1 MASFFKGTS
10 LDQNIHFK
18 DKEKKLMK
26 SYQFPKIFDTQKINM
41 QKVNIQAV
49 ESWIENKLAEIMP

>member
-26 SYQFPKIFDTQKINM
+26 SYQFPKIFDTQKIIM

-49 ESWIENKLAEIMP
+49 E